1 MAEKESE
8 ERLEKVEQLFEKKKH
23 WKNQLCWI
31 KYNPLEEY
39 NYEIQN
45 AEEDF
50 EWMLYE
56 IKRLRD
62 ENRKYREFIDTMRS
76 QLEDELHKKNL

>member
-1 MAEKESE
+1 MGEDESE
-8 ERLEKVEQLFEKKKH
+8 DRLEKVEKLFERKKQ

-31 KYNPLEEY
+31 KYNPLYDY

-50 EWMLYE
+50 QWMIYE
-56 IKRLRD
+56 IKRLRE
-62 ENRKYREFIDTMRS
+62 ENAQYREFIDTIRRQMEEEIGKGR
-76 QLEDELHKKNL
+76 

>member
-1 MAEKESE
+1 MGKSGE
-8 ERLEKVEQLFEKKKH
+8 EDRLERVEKLFERKKH

-31 KYNPLEEY
+31 KYNPLADY
-39 NYEIQN
+39 KYDIQN

-50 EWMLYE
+50 EWMIYE

-62 ENRKYREFIDTMRS
+62 ENAQYREFINTMRK
-76 QLEDELHKKNL
+76 QLEDEIGNKG

>member
-1 MAEKESE
+1 MSEKPDED
-8 ERLEKVEQLFEKKKH
+8 RLEKVEQLFKRKKN

-31 KYNPLEEY
+31 KYNPLAEY
-39 NYEIQN
+39 KYDIQN

-50 EWMLYE
+50 EWMIYE

-62 ENRKYREFIDTMRS
+62 ENAQYREFIDTMRV
-76 QLEDELHKKNL
+76 QLEDEMGKKR